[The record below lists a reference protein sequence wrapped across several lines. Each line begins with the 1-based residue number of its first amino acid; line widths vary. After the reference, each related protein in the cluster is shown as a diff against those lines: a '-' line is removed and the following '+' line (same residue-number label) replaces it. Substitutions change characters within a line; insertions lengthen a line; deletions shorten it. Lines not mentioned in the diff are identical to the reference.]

1 MELMIP
7 RGRLD
12 RAVDHEKDHVFGPTS
27 EIILVEYGSYACS
40 HIMTWMWFQPSR
52 HHRFRLSYPAVED
65 TSNAGVSWRTVA
77 FEGG

>member
-40 HIMTWMWFQPSR
+40 HIMTWMWFQIFKTSTIPPFVSR
-52 HHRFRLSYPAVED
+52 RRGHQHAEVSSR
-65 TSNAGVSWRTVA
+65 AG
-77 FEGG
+77 GI

>member
-40 HIMTWMWFQPSR
+40 HIMTWMWFQTFKTSPIPS
-52 HHRFRLSYPAVED
+52 F
-65 TSNAGVSWRTVA
+65 VSRRR
-77 FEGG
+77 GHQQR